1 MEHVLLLVEDD
12 DADAML
18 IGRAIRKAQISV
30 RLERVKD
37 GDEAVDYLD
46 GRTVYADRVRYP
58 RPSVVLLDIKLP
70 RRNGFEV
77 ISWIRGQPTPLSRTV
92 IVMFTSS
99 GRSADINRAY
109 ELGANS
115 YLRKPDQ
122 HSDLVEAISTFNDFW
137 LSRCALP
144 EVGPAVVPD
153 A

>member
-18 IGRAIRKAQISV
+18 IARAIRKAQIRV
-30 RLERVKD
+30 RLERVRD

-77 ISWIRGQPTPLSRTV
+77 LTWLRGQPTPLSRTA

-109 ELGANS
+109 DLGANS

-122 HSDLVEAISTFNDFW
+122 HDDLVEAISTFNDFW

-144 EVGPAVVPD
+144 EGGPGAVPD